1 MASINF
7 DCELMVQ
14 SLPEKLLTDAEHFRV
29 LQTFDAKPVVFCTTT
44 EGALLMIAPDDLGHN
59 QVVHLSEKLNVS
71 SPVTAL
77 QVTQDPVERSRIYLS
92 AASQPAGNTP
102 SLLFILKPFNIGPG
116 RWWDSVDW
124 GSLVISTIENQFQV
138 HRLLMVR
145 PNITVLA

>member
-14 SLPEKLLTDAEHFRV
+14 SLPEKVLTDADHFHV
-29 LQTFDAKPVVFCTTT
+29 LQTSDAKPIFFCTGTG
-44 EGALLMIAPDDLGHN
+44 GALLLIAPDELGQN

-77 QVTQDPVERSRIYLS
+77 QVTQDPVERSRIYLA
-92 AASQPAGNTP
+92 AASQPAGNVP
-102 SLLFILKPFNIGPG
+102 SQLLVLKAFNSGPG
-116 RWWDSVDW
+116 RWWDTVDW
-124 GSLVISTIENQFQV
+124 PSLLMTFAENQFQI

-145 PNITVLA
+145 LVSVV